1 MQVCI
6 SIPSDIRLV
15 VSTYDIDE
23 LIKNLQIPITV
34 LSVFDPEDSDS
45 LPAGCVR
52 TMLTLQNPNVRPNSK

>member
-15 VSTYDIDE
+15 VSTYDLDD

-34 LSVFDPEDSDS
+34 LSVFDNDDFD
-45 LPAGCVR
+45 
-52 TMLTLQNPNVRPNSK
+52 NIND